1 MKRFAVIGVGRFGY
15 YVAKALYENKNE
27 VIAIDRNKE
36 RVQAIVPHCTSAI
49 VQDVTDIEALK
60 GLGLDEMDGVIVST
74 GANIKPSILICF
86 HLGRLGIK
94 RIIAKAEDDDHGEI
108 LKQLGATEII
118 RPGMDMAQRLAL
130 RLTSPNILEFL
141 PLEEEYTIA
150 QVDPPSSFIGKSLME
165 LELRK
170 RYRVNVI
177 AVKESGPERFV
188 MVPGADFTV
197 KDGDI
202 LIILGKKSDL
212 AKIRELSHVLKD

>member
-1 MKRFAVIGVGRFGY
+1 MKRFAVIGAGSFGY

-36 RVQAIVPHCTSAI
+36 RVQAIEPFCTSAI

-60 GLGLDEMDGVIVST
+60 GLGLDEMDAVIVST

-118 RPGMDMAQRLAL
+118 RPGMDMAQRLAF
-130 RLTSPNILEFL
+130 RLTSPNIMEFL
-141 PLEEEYTIA
+141 PLEEDYTIA
-150 QVDPPSSFIGKSLME
+150 HIDPPPSFIGKSLME

-170 RYRVNVI
+170 RYKVNVI
-177 AVKESGPERFV
+177 AVKELVPERFV

-197 KDGDI
+197 KDSDI
-202 LIILGKKSDL
+202 LVILGKESDL
-212 AKIRELSHVLKD
+212 AKIRELK

>member
-1 MKRFAVIGVGRFGY
+1 MKRFAVIGVGNFGY

-36 RVQAIVPHCTSAI
+36 RVQNVEPHCTSAI

-60 GLGLDEMDGVIVST
+60 GLGLDEMDAVIVST
-74 GANIKPSILICF
+74 GSNIKPSILICF
-86 HLGRLGIK
+86 HLSRLGIE
-94 RIIAKAEDDDHGEI
+94 RIIAKAEDDDHAEI
-108 LKQLGATEII
+108 LKELGATEII

-150 QVDPPSSFIGKSLME
+150 QVDPPKPFIGKTLME

-170 RYRVNVI
+170 RYQVNVI
-177 AVKESGPERFV
+177 AVKELVPERFV
-188 MVPGADFTV
+188 MIPDADFTV
-197 KDGDI
+197 KDSDI
-202 LIILGKKSDL
+202 LIILGKEKDL
-212 AKIRELSHVLKD
+212 SKIKELK

>member
-1 MKRFAVIGVGRFGY
+1 MGKKRFAVIGAGSFGY

-27 VIAIDRNKE
+27 VIAIDRIKE
-36 RVQAIVPHCTSAI
+36 RVQVIEPHCTSAV

-60 GLGLDEMDGVIVST
+60 GLGLDEMDAVIVST

-108 LKQLGATEII
+108 LRQLGATEII

-150 QVDPPSSFIGKSLME
+150 QVDPPPSFIGKSLVE
-165 LELRK
+165 LNLRK
-170 RYRVNVI
+170 RYEVNII
-177 AVKESGPERFV
+177 AVKKLVPERFV
-188 MVPGADFTV
+188 MVPHGDFTV
-197 KDGDI
+197 KDSDI
-202 LIILGKKSDL
+202 LIMLGKESDL
-212 AKIRELSHVLKD
+212 AQIKELK

>member
-1 MKRFAVIGVGRFGY
+1 MKRFAVIGSGSFGY

-27 VIAIDRNKE
+27 VVAIDRNKE
-36 RVQAIVPHCTSAI
+36 RVQAIEPHCTSAV

-60 GLGLDEMDGVIVST
+60 GLGLDEMDAVIVST
-74 GANIKPSILICF
+74 GSNIKPSILICF
-86 HLGRLGIK
+86 HLSRLGIK

-150 QVDPPSSFIGKSLME
+150 QVGPPPSFIGKTLME

-170 RYRVNVI
+170 RYQVNVI
-177 AVKESGPERFV
+177 AIKELVPERFT
-188 MVPGADFTV
+188 MVPNADFTV
-197 KDGDI
+197 KDSDI
-202 LIILGKKSDL
+202 LIILGKESDL
-212 AKIRELSHVLKD
+212 AKIKELK

>member
-1 MKRFAVIGVGRFGY
+1 MAKKRFAVIGSGSFGH

-36 RVQAIVPHCTSAI
+36 RVQAIEPHCTSAV

-60 GLGLDEMDGVIVST
+60 GLGLDEMDAVIVST

-86 HLGRLGIK
+86 HLSRLGIK
-94 RIIAKAEDDDHGEI
+94 RIIAKAEDEDHGEI

-118 RPGMDMAQRLAL
+118 RPGMDMAHRLAL
-130 RLTSPNILEFL
+130 KLTSPNILDFL

-150 QVDPPSSFIGKSLME
+150 QVEPPPSFIGKTLME

-170 RYRVNVI
+170 RYQVNVI
-177 AVKESGPERFV
+177 AIKELVPERFI
-188 MVPGADFTV
+188 MVPDADFTV
-197 KDGDI
+197 KDSDI
-202 LIILGKKSDL
+202 LIILGKESDL
-212 AKIRELSHVLKD
+212 TKIRELK

>member
-1 MKRFAVIGVGRFGY
+1 MKRFAVIGAGSFGY
-15 YVAKALYENKNE
+15 YVTKALYEKKNQ

-36 RVQAIVPHCTSAI
+36 RVQAIEPFCTSAI

-60 GLGLDEMDGVIVST
+60 GLGLDEMDAVIVST

-94 RIIAKAEDDDHGEI
+94 RIIAKAEDDDHEEI

-118 RPGMDMAQRLAL
+118 RPGMDMAQRLAF
-130 RLTSPNILEFL
+130 RLTSPNIMEFL
-141 PLEEEYTIA
+141 PLEEDYTIA
-150 QVDPPSSFIGKSLME
+150 HIDPPPSFIGKSLME

-170 RYRVNVI
+170 RYKVNVI
-177 AVKESGPERFV
+177 AVKELVPERFV

-197 KDGDI
+197 KDSDI
-202 LIILGKKSDL
+202 LVILGKESDL
-212 AKIRELSHVLKD
+212 AKIRELK